1 MKSARTME
9 VVSST
14 SVVLALLQSLCTAV
28 VAVNGIRVLIGVGAL
43 AAGSIAAPLIRFHED
58 AIRIPMLVLAVAG
71 SVINLAVLGWIWH
84 LRSKPEA
91 RWRQQPIEPK
101 QRRSERLQVAMAL
114 ITLIL
119 VGIEV
124 WAHGVV
130 HHHPAPQQNTA
141 QSEAINYFAN
151 KKCLS

>member
-1 MKSARTME
+1 MKSTKGLE
-9 VVSST
+9 IVSGT
-14 SVVLALLQSLCTAV
+14 SVVLAALQSLCTAV

-43 AAGSIAAPLIRFHED
+43 AAGSIAAPVLAFHQD
-58 AIRIPMLVLAVAG
+58 AIRIPMLVLAVVG

-91 RWRQQPIEPK
+91 KWRQQEIEPK

-114 ITLIL
+114 ITLAL
-119 VGIEV
+119 VGVEV

-130 HHHPAPQQNTA
+130 HHKPAAPPVA
-141 QSEAINYFAN
+141 IQS
-151 KKCLS
+151 